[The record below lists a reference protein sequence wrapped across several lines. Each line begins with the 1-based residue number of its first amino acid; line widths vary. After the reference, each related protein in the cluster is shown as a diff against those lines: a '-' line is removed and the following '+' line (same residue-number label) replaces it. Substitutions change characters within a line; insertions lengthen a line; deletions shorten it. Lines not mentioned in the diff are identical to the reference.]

1 MIAVFC
7 IRKSSS
13 FIYLFSIHIMPPLS
27 DFEQSGNASTLSMLY
42 HNQVCISIVFG
53 ITVIITLINLC
64 LSFPCTLK
72 HSYLD
77 RETSL
82 ILKNIAGKP
91 SHLLTKVTP
100 PFACFFSFLCMF
112 FDLFWFFTESL
123 LTSVFLPDLTLCPTH
138 TALLYKVLYLLFS
151 LCCHLHM
158 CAAI

>member
-1 MIAVFC
+1 
-7 IRKSSS
+7 
-13 FIYLFSIHIMPPLS
+13 MPPLS

-91 SHLLTKVTP
+91 SHLLTKVMP

-112 FDLFWFFTESL
+112 LVYFCSLQKKPFNFILLVRLDTLLHPHCL
-123 LTSVFLPDLTLCPTH
+123 LTFLKC
-138 TALLYKVLYLLFS
+138 YISYFLF
-151 LCCHLHM
+151 
-158 CAAI
+158 AAIFMCTVLPCYLKIKSDHPNLMCL